1 MKKYGALCLLIIVV
15 FAMLASCAGCTGCQS
30 RAEKERLALLEAERL
45 AAEEA
50 ARLEAERLA
59 AEEAARLEAERL
71 AAEEAA
77 RLEAERLAAEEAA
90 RRRNSGASS
99 AAAPRSPAL
108 TSISDP
114 SNPLVGTWVNSNKTI
129 VLQLRPDGTV
139 AVQNYLQIDEN
150 VNIRWVSNRGESG
163 GGHNQLS
170 DRVDVETNYSGAGTY
185 TIDKNTLTLKLNLRN
200 TDGKEKEISH
210 STVYNLS
217 NNNGAIKL
225 NRGLGRKFVYNRQ
238 NGQQVDVN
246 GFPVPATQPGS
257 SSYVTDFTR
266 M

>member
-1 MKKYGALCLLIIVV
+1 MKKYITLFLLITIV
-15 FAMLASCAGCTGCQS
+15 FAMLAGCTGCSGCQS
-30 RAEKERLALLEAERL
+30 KAEKERLALLEAERL
-45 AAEEA
+45 AV
-50 ARLEAERLA
+50 
-59 AEEAARLEAERL
+59 EEAARLEAERL

-99 AAAPRSPAL
+99 AAAPPRPAQ

-114 SNPLVGTWVNSNKTI
+114 NNPLVGTWTNNNKTI
-129 VLQLRPDGTV
+129 VLQLRPDGTII
-139 AVQNYLQIDEN
+139 VQNYLQSDEN

-163 GGHNQLS
+163 GGHNQIS
-170 DRVDVETNYSGAGTY
+170 DRAGIETSYSGNGTY
-185 TIDKNTLTLKLNLRN
+185 TIDKNTLTFTLNLKN
-200 TDGKEKEISH
+200 SDGKEKDIRH
-210 STVYNLS
+210 STTYTLSS
-217 NNNGAIKL
+217 NNSAIKL
-225 NRGLGRKFVYNRQ
+225 SRGLGRKFLYNRQ
-238 NGQQVDVN
+238 NGQQVDNN